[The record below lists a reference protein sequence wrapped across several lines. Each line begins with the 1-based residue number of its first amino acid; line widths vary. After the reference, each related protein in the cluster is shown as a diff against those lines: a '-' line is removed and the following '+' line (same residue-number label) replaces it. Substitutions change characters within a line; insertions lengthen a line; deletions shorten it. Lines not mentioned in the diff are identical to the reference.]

1 MIRSRVPYVAS
12 PRSEVDAARLALS
25 SGARTAFVVFD
36 RAVAARARAI
46 AGALAGA
53 GIDVLGKTAMRGGE
67 RSKRMRSVEKI
78 HADLVAAGAD
88 RATLVV
94 AVGGGTV
101 TDVAGFAA
109 ATYMRGVPWLPVA
122 TTVLGMVDAAIGGKT
137 GIDLPEGK
145 NLVGS
150 FWQAIGVI
158 ADLAALASLPV
169 RERQTGMAE
178 IVKHA
183 IIDDAGLLGVC
194 ETFDSRSRSADWPP
208 LIRRAADVKLRIV
221 RRDLRES
228 GVRASLNLGHTIG
241 HGIEQAKGYRLS
253 HGAAVAVGLRAAGLL
268 AMQRGMWNARAHAR
282 VLRALDRAGL
292 AVHIER
298 LSAPDTIAA
307 MRRDKKRANGAHRF
321 VLPLR
326 LGKVVVGVEVS
337 DGEIRRVLALCGRP
351 APSSERT
358 G

>member
-1 MIRSRVPYVAS
+1 MTPVQIPFVAS
-12 PRSEVDAARLALS
+12 RRSDEDAARLAFL
-25 SGARTAFVVFD
+25 SGARTAYLVLD
-36 RAVAARARAI
+36 RAVASRARAV
-46 AGALAGA
+46 AGALAAA
-53 GIDVLGKTAMRGGE
+53 GIDVLGKTAMAGGE
-67 RSKRMRSVEKI
+67 RSKKMRSVEKI

-137 GIDLPEGK
+137 GVDMPEGK
-145 NLVGS
+145 NLVGA
-150 FWQAIGVI
+150 FWQPVGVV
-158 ADLAALASLPV
+158 ADLTALGSLPV
-169 RERQTGMAE
+169 RERRTGMAE

-183 IIDDAGLLGVC
+183 IVGDAGLLGVC
-194 ETFDSRSRSADWPP
+194 ETFDSGSSGADWPS
-208 LIRRAADVKLRIV
+208 LIRRAAEVKLRIV
-221 RRDLRES
+221 RRDERET

-241 HGIEQAKGYRLS
+241 HGIEQAKRFRLS

-268 AMQRGMWNARAHAR
+268 ALRRGMWNTKAHAR
-282 VLRALDRAGL
+282 VLRALAQAGL
-292 AVHIER
+292 AVHVER
-298 LSAPDTIAA
+298 LSASETIAA
-307 MRRDKKRANGAHRF
+307 MRHDKKRTNGTHRF

-326 LGKVVVGVEVS
+326 LGTVAVGIDVS
-337 DGEIRRVLALCGRP
+337 EPEIRRVLAICGRP
-351 APSSERT
+351 ASSSERT